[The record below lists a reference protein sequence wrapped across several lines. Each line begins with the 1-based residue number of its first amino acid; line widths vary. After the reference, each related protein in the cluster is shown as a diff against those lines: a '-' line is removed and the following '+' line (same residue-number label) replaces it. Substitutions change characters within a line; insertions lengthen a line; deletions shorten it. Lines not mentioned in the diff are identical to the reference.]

1 MSATVPEYSENELP
15 GLNDTM
21 FARPPVY
28 ARRSDLPELQ
38 RIAAQARG
46 KAEAALFL
54 QEFARLSVAPETGE
68 PSFVHLGAWV
78 AYRDLRTKRQR
89 RVRVVRP
96 GSENPEENEVSL
108 LSPIGAA
115 LVGLA
120 QGAIFRWQDTG
131 GGSRAVRVLEI
142 AAAEAG

>member
-1 MSATVPEYSENELP
+1 MVLEYSEDELP
-15 GLNDTM
+15 GLNNTM

-28 ARRSDLPELQ
+28 ARRADLPELE

-46 KAEAALFL
+46 NADAALFL
-54 QEFARLSVAPETGE
+54 QEFGRLSIAPETGE
-68 PSFVHLGAWV
+68 PAFVHLGAWV
-78 AYRDLRTKRQR
+78 AYRDLRTRRQR

-120 QGAIFRWQDTG
+120 EGAIFRWKDAG
-131 GGSRAVRVLEI
+131 GGSRAVRVLKV
-142 AAAEAG
+142 AAAEGD